1 MTIIL
6 PFDNSPVARASLRH
20 LTDTA
25 HRRWA
30 KGRVVLVLEAGQSCG
45 ILRRMAG
52 ARIVAGRDVS
62 MSYRLVRPGDL
73 HAELTRLAATVPD
86 PVFVSPLDLR
96 QVSYWYGSVA
106 RCFLTGKF
114 GPCVAVSLALS
125 NLSPQPRR
133 LPRPRVL
140 CVKPRWRPC
149 ANRAVGNATRRR
161 DAPRPEDA

>member
-1 MTIIL
+1 MTIFL
-6 PFDNSPVARASLRH
+6 PFDNSAAARAALRH
-20 LTDTA
+20 VTDTA

-106 RCFLTGKF
+106 RSFLTGKF
-114 GPCVAVSLALS
+114 GPCVAVSPALS
-125 NLSPQPRR
+125 NLPPQPRR
-133 LPRPRVL
+133 LQRPRVL
-140 CVKPRWRPC
+140 CAKPRWRPC
-149 ANRAVGNATRRR
+149 ANSAIGSATRRR
-161 DAPRPEDA
+161 DAPRPEEA